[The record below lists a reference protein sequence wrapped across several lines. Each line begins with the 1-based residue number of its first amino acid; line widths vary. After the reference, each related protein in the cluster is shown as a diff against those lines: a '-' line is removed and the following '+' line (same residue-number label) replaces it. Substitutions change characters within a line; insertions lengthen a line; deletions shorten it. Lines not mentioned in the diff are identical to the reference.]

1 MSSDIFIKNSSL
13 FTWIQ
18 ITAIDNSG
26 APSQLSFFCGEMGS
40 KAKGL
45 LGEVMLCI
53 VAGVF
58 RDCVSHSTTTVDNS
72 TATIQTLEMF
82 KPKRT
87 LA

>member
-1 MSSDIFIKNSSL
+1 MSRDIFIKNSPL
-13 FTWIQ
+13 LRWIQ

-26 APSQLSFFCGEMGS
+26 APFQLSFFCGEMGS

-45 LGEVMLCI
+45 HGEVILCI

-58 RDCVSHSTTTVDNS
+58 RDCVSHSATTVDYS